1 MKNDLHAVI
10 GVYTRHTDA
19 EDAIRTLRRGGFDI
33 RRLSIIGKGYQSE
46 AHAVGFYTTGDRMKT
61 WGGIGAAWGGIGAAW
76 GGLWGLLVGGAFFIV
91 PGFGPVAVAGGLASL
106 LVGALE
112 GAVVGGGLS
121 ALGTGLMGLGLTR
134 EQAIKYEHE
143 LKADRYLLFV
153 HGTEAEAGAARA
165 MLKPVQAAA

>member
-10 GVYTRHTDA
+10 GVYARHTDA
-19 EDAIRTLRRGGFDI
+19 EDAIRTLRRDGFDI

-46 AHAVGFYTTGDRMKT
+46 AHAVGFYTTGDRMK
-61 WGGIGAAWGGIGAAW
+61 IWGGIGAAW

-112 GAVVGGGLS
+112 GAAVAGGLS
-121 ALGTGLMGLGLTR
+121 ALGAGLVGLGLTKA
-134 EQAIKYEHE
+134 QAIKYERE

-153 HGTEAEAGAARA
+153 HGTEAEADAARA
-165 MLKPVQAAA
+165 LLKPLAAVA